1 MTTSHT
7 FSRFDQDLSRLRGT
21 IITMSELVRQQFG
34 RAIEV
39 FCLNQLDGLA
49 LVEADERKVNAMH
62 LEIDEL
68 CQVTIARHQPTAVDL
83 RELVSALHNGQDLER
98 IGDEAKKIAR
108 RSSRLQAHIE
118 RSLFPLQAIAAMGAR
133 VAKMLEHTTT
143 AMIQMDSALAA
154 QVGPL
159 DLEVNRQR
167 NAVVEQLIAKMAVN
181 REAIPSLLALV
192 FVTHSIE
199 RVGDHAKSLA
209 ESVIHVVEGIDIR
222 HRRTLAD
229 PSSRDTPLAI
239 H

>member
-83 RELVSALHNGQDLER
+83 RELVSAYTM
-98 IGDEAKKIAR
+98 AKISSGSATKPRKLPGAAAACKPISSGRYSRCKPLRPWVRGLKKCWNTRPR
-108 RSSRLQAHIE
+108 R
-118 RSLFPLQAIAAMGAR
+118 
-133 VAKMLEHTTT
+133 
-143 AMIQMDSALAA
+143 
-154 QVGPL
+154 
-159 DLEVNRQR
+159 
-167 NAVVEQLIAKMAVN
+167 
-181 REAIPSLLALV
+181 
-192 FVTHSIE
+192 
-199 RVGDHAKSLA
+199 
-209 ESVIHVVEGIDIR
+209 
-222 HRRTLAD
+222 
-229 PSSRDTPLAI
+229 
-239 H
+239 